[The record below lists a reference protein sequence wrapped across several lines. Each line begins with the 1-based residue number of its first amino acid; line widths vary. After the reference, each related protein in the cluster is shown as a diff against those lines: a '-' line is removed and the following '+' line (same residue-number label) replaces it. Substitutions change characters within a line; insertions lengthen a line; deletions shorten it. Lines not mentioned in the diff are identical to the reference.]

1 MLERLFLRLQ
11 KNIDSVLMV
20 FISSALV
27 VGLFTLYSA
36 SGRNIILVLNQLFYI
51 GLGFILLWVTAK
63 IHPKYFQKLAL
74 PIYIVGLLL
83 LFGVMFLGNRV
94 MVLNAG

>member
-36 SGRNIILVLNQLFYI
+36 SGRNIILVLN
-51 GLGFILLWVTAK
+51 
-63 IHPKYFQKLAL
+63 
-74 PIYIVGLLL
+74 
-83 LFGVMFLGNRV
+83 
-94 MVLNAG
+94 

>member
-51 GLGFILLWVTAK
+51 GLGFILLWITAK

-74 PIYIVGLLL
+74 
-83 LFGVMFLGNRV
+83 LFIS
-94 MVLNAG
+94 